1 MRAFSVD
8 IDARFRTGRGRVNAV
23 IIEEFG
29 NVVIRAAYEAIA
41 VPVPGMLLEDVSFWM
56 ITSRIKNLAIEVRTI
71 IVMRAIITPSLMT
84 MFARNRDTP
93 HPSLPPKLS
102 ARASKASTSSSAIT
116 SEHAFFILV
125 LGFIFCSITLTPL

>member
-1 MRAFSVD
+1 MVAIHAMRAFSVD

-71 IVMRAIITPSLMT
+71 IVMRAIITPS
-84 MFARNRDTP
+84 
-93 HPSLPPKLS
+93 
-102 ARASKASTSSSAIT
+102 
-116 SEHAFFILV
+116 
-125 LGFIFCSITLTPL
+125 